1 WRCGLGGWGWSRI
14 RDLRH
19 VSLPPLR
26 GCRGFHRGHEPVPQP
41 GQSFYVTRRGGGV
54 TQNLP
59 ELLDR
64 SIESVFK
71 IHERVRRP
79 DLLPDFFAAD
89 NFSGML
95 QQNFQN
101 EIRLAA
107 QIDLRPVLVELAG
120 GGL

>member
-1 WRCGLGGWGWSRI
+1 
-14 RDLRH
+14 
-19 VSLPPLR
+19 
-26 GCRGFHRGHEPVPQP
+26 
-41 GQSFYVTRRGGGV
+41 
-54 TQNLP
+54 
-59 ELLDR
+59 
-64 SIESVFK
+64 VFK

-120 GGL
+120 GGLELERAKTNFGGGQFH